1 MWDTFVE
8 ISRRNQMHNRTKR
21 RLKPLIFAI
30 FACFVIFQAQNVGF
44 NDSQEVFTDHLE
56 NRIPAL
62 MAYYDIPG
70 MNIAIIKDG
79 KKVWADAF
87 GYANVEKEIKMTMD
101 TTCRVES
108 ISKSVSAW
116 GIMKLV
122 EDGKIDLDVP
132 VREYLKDWD
141 FSSDNFSAEK
151 ITTRQLLSHTAG
163 LSLGTIGLDAL
174 YFPQEDIPPLQELLK
189 EEFSM
194 ISAPGEQFYYSD
206 TGYNML
212 ELLVE
217 TVTGQPFADYMQ
229 EEILNPL
236 GMTRSSYDSRNVSV
250 NEIPLGYNTNKTS
263 IPVYTYAMKAS
274 GNLFSTIEDI
284 TTFVI
289 AGMNKA
295 YSGQTILEE
304 ASVESLYDQSVEQ
317 IPGLYG
323 LVFAGYGLGHFI
335 EVLSNGE
342 SAVSHGGQGTGWM
355 THFHSIPQ
363 TGEGIVILSNSQR
376 TWPV

>member
-87 GYANVEKEIKMTMD
+87 GYANVEKEIKMTTD

-108 ISKSVSAW
+108 ISKSVTAW

-122 EDGKIDLDVP
+122 ENGQIDLDVP
-132 VREYLKDWD
+132 ISEYLKDWD
-141 FSSDNFSAEK
+141 FSSDKFSENK

-163 LSLGTIGLDAL
+163 LSLGTIGPDAL
-174 YFPQEDIPPLQELLK
+174 YFPQEDIPHLQELLK

-206 TGYNML
+206 TGYNLL

-217 TVTGQPFADYMQ
+217 TITGQTFADYMQ
-229 EEILNPL
+229 KEVLVPL
-236 GMTRSSYDSRNVSV
+236 GMNHSSYDWRGIPV
-250 NEIPLGYNTNKTS
+250 EQIPLGYNTNKAP

-274 GNLFSTIEDI
+274 GNLFSTLDDI
-284 TTFVI
+284 TTFII
-289 AGMNKA
+289 AGMDND
-295 YSGQTILEE
+295 YSDQQILKQE
-304 ASVESLYDQSVEQ
+304 SVQQLYDKTVGN
-317 IPGLYG
+317 IPGMY
-323 LVFAGYGLGHFI
+323 
-335 EVLSNGE
+335 
-342 SAVSHGGQGTGWM
+342 
-355 THFHSIPQ
+355 
-363 TGEGIVILSNSQR
+363 
-376 TWPV
+376 